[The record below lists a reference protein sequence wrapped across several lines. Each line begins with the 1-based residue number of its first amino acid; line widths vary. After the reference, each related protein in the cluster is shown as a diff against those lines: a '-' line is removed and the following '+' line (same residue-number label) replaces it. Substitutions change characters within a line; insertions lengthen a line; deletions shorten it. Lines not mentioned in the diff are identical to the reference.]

1 MQSLRLLQHKS
12 KSHGNLRT
20 SAKFIPNDFY
30 MRSSDDSMLPSS
42 SSSTTISPTT
52 YDINTSNLCDLI
64 SILPEEILLYVLSL
78 LDINDLQASCMVSSV
93 WRRLCE
99 DEFIYRTV
107 CAKRYP
113 CLAADIKPP
122 YELSWSSYYKTRQN
136 RFAVIGGPI
145 SQASCMEDITGKL
158 RAAGIVNIEPIYAQK
173 RIPTLAEL
181 QRYAGV
187 LVYSYNSSAFLD
199 GGLMG
204 DVLADYIDNGGGVVI
219 SVFTN
224 CNNLRNGFI
233 KGRFLDGNYHP
244 IMPARQHDTNGKRPL
259 TLGRIHEPMHNIMS
273 NVKSLDGG
281 KSSFFCPGALQP
293 EAKLIADWSN
303 GVPLVVELQK
313 KLGQVVALNFF
324 PPSCDTG
331 DPRFWQSNTDGG
343 LLMAN
348 ALAHVGRSS
357 CLKKRRAKR
366 SYSESRK
373 AESIETERMVRD
385 AQGNWV
391 QEKRTLVH
399 SHTCPDLHII
409 DPSSVSKKKKTL
421 SAKIFGKKLFA
432 KWLSFKKPETE

>member
-1 MQSLRLLQHKS
+1 MQSLRLLKS
-12 KSHGNLRT
+12 KSHGNLRAT
-20 SAKFIPNDFY
+20 KYSNDQI
-30 MRSSDDSMLPSS
+30 MRCSDDSYLPPSS
-42 SSSTTISPTT
+42 SSSATTTT
-52 YDINTSNLCDLI
+52 LYSSNDMITTSTLCDFVSL
-64 SILPEEILLYVLSL
+64 LPEEILLYVLSL
-78 LDINDLQASCMVSSV
+78 IDVNDLQASCLVSHV

-113 CLAADIKPP
+113 CLSSELRPP
-122 YELSWSSYYKTRQN
+122 YEPTWSSYYKARQS

-145 SQASCMEDITGKL
+145 SQSSCMEDITGKL
-158 RAAGIVNIEPIYAQK
+158 RAAGLVNIEPIYAQK

-204 DVLADYIDNGGGVVI
+204 DVLADYVDNGGGVVI

-233 KGRFLDGNYHP
+233 KGRFLEGNYHP

-259 TLGRIHEPMHNIMS
+259 TLGRIHEPMHNIMN

-293 EAKLIADWSN
+293 EAKLVADWSN

-324 PPSCDTG
+324 PTI
-331 DPRFWQSNTDGG
+331 
-343 LLMAN
+343 M
-348 ALAHVGRSS
+348 
-357 CLKKRRAKR
+357 
-366 SYSESRK
+366 
-373 AESIETERMVRD
+373 
-385 AQGNWV
+385 
-391 QEKRTLVH
+391 
-399 SHTCPDLHII
+399 
-409 DPSSVSKKKKTL
+409 
-421 SAKIFGKKLFA
+421 
-432 KWLSFKKPETE
+432 